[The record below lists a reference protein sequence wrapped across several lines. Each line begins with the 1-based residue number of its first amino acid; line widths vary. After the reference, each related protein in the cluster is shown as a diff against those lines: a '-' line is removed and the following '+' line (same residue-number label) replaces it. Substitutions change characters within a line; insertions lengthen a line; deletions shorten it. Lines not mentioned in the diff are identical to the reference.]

1 MPVYILIYLSSRS
14 RHTSFSRDW
23 SSDVCS
29 SDLAAS
35 VDAHAASQNGDAE
48 KTGYEEYDEP
58 ATYEVNIGDTL
69 RYRNGIFVVEQINR
83 NASLHN
89 IPLAPEDII
98 VGLQLKVVSADQK
111 EFPVEP
117 IYLMKNGTV
126 YDFHKD
132 VPEQGLRFRFTN
144 IYPQRDKLEVM
155 VYQKPLP
162 EKKWIVFK

>member
-35 VDAHAASQNGDAE
+35 VDAHAASQEGDAE

-69 RYRNGIFVVEQINR
+69 RYRNGIFVIERINR
-83 NASLHN
+83 NRS
-89 IPLAPEDII
+89 EERR
-98 VGLQLKVVSADQK
+98 VGKECRGHGVAHVARECGWLQMRVD
-111 EFPVEP
+111 
-117 IYLMKNGTV
+117 
-126 YDFHKD
+126 
-132 VPEQGLRFRFTN
+132 
-144 IYPQRDKLEVM
+144 
-155 VYQKPLP
+155 
-162 EKKWIVFK
+162 